1 MRFTGRIVSGVI
13 VPMMLIVKVS
23 MLMFKFFMGVMLLF
37 AVIANNAFR
46 NYAAKR

>member
-1 MRFTGRIVSGVI
+1 MVEKGIVYAGWE
-13 VPMMLIVKVS
+13 PDW
-23 MLMFKFFMGVMLLF
+23 FKAFMGAMLLF